1 MVDLHPESKYDTR
14 NLARAKT
21 SAWQIY
27 MRLLRYAW
35 NYKFRLIVCVFF
47 ALIVAGSLTT
57 MVAGVGVAM
66 KLVFGGDEAVTLA
79 TKMVE
84 DRLHGPVAG
93 VANAAGVTVEDAVAW
108 TEHFVRTIQL
118 PDHRM
123 FALKVVGVFLI
134 VLAIIGGLAR
144 FLQEY
149 IAGAIGASISV
160 RLGEEM
166 FENIMRM
173 SLPFFE
179 ARSSGEMLARFTN
192 DIFMVNRGLASVF
205 VKLMREPIK
214 AAVFLVAALA
224 IDWQLTLTVLLVL
237 PGVAYVI
244 VRIGKK
250 VKRSVRRSLEK
261 IASMAAVVSETLTG
275 ITIVKGFSMEAYEIG
290 RMKVEIQ
297 KLRRYLIKMVKAD
310 AAIGPVTDFLIVVG
324 LVVFVLLAGLALENN
339 DGLDIIQLTQ
349 LLGFLA
355 LMLDPIR
362 KLTAVNNMVQTSIAS
377 AERVFEYIDV
387 KPDIVEAPDAV
398 DLPPLKDK
406 IEFSNV
412 CFSYDGKAEVLHEV
426 SFAVPRGEMV
436 ALVGFSGAGKST
448 VVKLLPRFYDVTGG
462 AILIDGVDIRKAT
475 FKSLRD
481 QCAIVTQD
489 TILFSET
496 IRDNIAFGRR
506 DYDLDRVQQAAHAAN
521 ADGFIEKLPL
531 KYDTHLGEGGGG
543 LSGGQRQR
551 LAIARAV
558 IKDPSILILDE
569 ATSSLDSES
578 ERAIQNAIEEFVVG
592 RTSIVIAHRLSTIQ
606 RADRIIV
613 LDEGRVAEEG
623 THQQLLD
630 RNGLYRR
637 LYDVQFG
644 LEAKV
649 T

>member
-1 MVDLHPESKYDTR
+1 MVELIPDSKYDTR
-14 NLARAKT
+14 NLARANS
-21 SAWQIY
+21 SAFRVY
-27 MRLLRYAW
+27 MRLIGYAW
-35 NYKFRLIVCVFF
+35 NYKFRLMVSIVF
-47 ALIVAGSLTT
+47 ALVVAGSLSS
-57 MVAGVGVAM
+57 MVVGVGVA
-66 KLVFGGDEAVTLA
+66 LQLSFGGETAVTEAVSTVTEKLDGPTGTVLGAFGVTPDEAI
-79 TKMVE
+79 
-84 DRLHGPVAG
+84 
-93 VANAAGVTVEDAVAW
+93 AW
-108 TEHFVRTIQL
+108 TKDFVLSMQDR
-118 PDHRM
+118 RM
-123 FALKVVGVFLI
+123 FALKVVGAFLI
-134 VLAIIGGLAR
+134 LLAIIGGLAR
-144 FLQEY
+144 FFQES

-214 AAVFLVAALA
+214 AVVFLVLALA
-224 IDWQLTLTVLLVL
+224 INWQLTLMILLVL
-237 PGVAYVI
+237 PAVMLVI

-275 ITIVKGFSMEAYEIG
+275 IMIVKGFSMEQYETG

-297 KLRRYLIKMVKAD
+297 KLRRYLIRMVKAD
-310 AAIGPVTDFLIVVG
+310 AAIGPVTDFLIVLG
-324 LVVFVLLAGLALENN
+324 LVVFVLLAGGMLES
-339 DGLDIIQLTQ
+339 GQLDIEELPT

-362 KLTAVNNMVQTSIAS
+362 KLSSVNNMVQTSIAS

-387 KPDIVEAPDAV
+387 KPDIVEAPDAIT
-398 DLPPLKDK
+398 LAPLKST
-406 IEFSNV
+406 IEFRNV
-412 CFSYDGKAEVLHEV
+412 RFSYDGKTEVLHDV
-426 SFAVPRGEMV
+426 NFTVNRGEMI

-448 VVKLLPRFYDVTGG
+448 VAKLLPRFYDVTGG
-462 AILIDGVDIRKAT
+462 AILIDGVDIRKAS

-481 QCAIVTQD
+481 QCSIVTQD

-496 IRDNIAFGRR
+496 IRDNIAFGRP
-506 DYDLDRVQQAAHAAN
+506 DYGIERVQQAAHAAN
-521 ADGFIEKLPL
+521 ADGFIEKLP
-531 KYDTHLGEGGGG
+531 KQYDTHLGEGGGG

-558 IKDPSILILDE
+558 IKDPTILILDE

-613 LDEGRVAEEG
+613 LDEGRVAEQG

-630 RNGLYRR
+630 SNGLYRR

-644 LEAKV
+644 LETKA
-649 T
+649 TS